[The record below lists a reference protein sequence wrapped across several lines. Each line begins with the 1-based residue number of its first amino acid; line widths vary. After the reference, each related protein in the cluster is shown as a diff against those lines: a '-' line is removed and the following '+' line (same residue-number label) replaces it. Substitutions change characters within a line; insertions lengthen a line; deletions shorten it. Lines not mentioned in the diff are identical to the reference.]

1 MNFRLTHF
9 VFIFSF
15 LALLSLNQSYA
26 LDLFVKDSYV
36 SSKVKY
42 TLSNDKLLDDLNLI
56 LTDTKGI
63 DYLVSTINSINL
75 ENSSYEAFI
84 SQIYFNKAGKYKLSV
99 FKNDQIIAS
108 DTFNVSIYNPF
119 NSRAIGGDDTQ
130 ETRNLIANNSQI
142 VEDEPLLGIENPR
155 FEVLDFEESINVDE
169 FLTFTVQALDSDSN
183 EDDQY
188 VGTLNFE
195 VIDDENVT
203 LPDPYEFEVDDAG
216 RHTFS
221 SSISFSTPGNKIIRL
236 FDSQDSSIES
246 AFEINV
252 TPSNSNED
260 IQDSNSSVSISLD
273 SPSSGVSNV
282 NTLEFNGKTT
292 PGKEVKLFEND
303 SLLISLGSDE
313 EGNFQ
318 FISPPFADGD
328 YEFYAEIEG
337 VKSNVVEVQIKTE
350 SAILNDFVI
359 APESVRP
366 LKKFNLELTFSDR
379 VSSASVII
387 DGKKFDLE
395 NVDDASS
402 KFFAELVSPVLAG
415 EYNISVIYVDFQ
427 GASNTFLIPEK
438 LFVLPPELP
447 LSNETEEI
455 NFNVDPINPDSGLDS
470 FNDLNNDSQ
479 NNTFVS
485 DAIFI
490 PPSDVTGVTSISD
503 SSKVQLNWI
512 PSSDNTGVSFYL
524 IRFGLDPSNLNS
536 EIRTFDSTNA
546 FTIEQLQQD
555 QQYYFT
561 IFAVDLD
568 GNISRQGSQ
577 IISAVTSRS
586 VTSSFGLN
594 VDGTIV
600 DSVQAVDSDFIQNNG
615 FDANQDLQDFE
626 TSNVGPSENI
636 ALLSLMLSFVL
647 GIYCRRKG
655 WLWF

>member
-1 MNFRLTHF
+1 MNFKLTHF
-9 VFIFSF
+9 IFIFSF
-15 LALLSLNQSYA
+15 FALLNLNQVFA
-26 LDLFVKDSYV
+26 LDLYVKDSYV

-42 TLSNDKLLDDLNLI
+42 TLSNDKLLNDLNLV
-56 LTDTKGI
+56 LTDTKGT
-63 DYLVSTINSINL
+63 DYLISNINSINL
-75 ENSSYEAFI
+75 ENSSFEGFI
-84 SQIYFNKAGKYKLSV
+84 SQIYFNKAGKYTLSV
-99 FKNDQIIAS
+99 FKNDLIIAS

-119 NSRAIGGDDTQ
+119 NSKAIGGDDSQ
-130 ETRNLIANNSQI
+130 ETSSLIANNSQ
-142 VEDEPLLGIENPR
+142 VVDEDEPLLGIENPR
-155 FEVLDFEESINVDE
+155 FEILDFEESINVDE

-183 EDDQY
+183 DDDQY

-221 SSISFSTPGNKIIRL
+221 SSISFSTPGNKVIRL
-236 FDSQDSSIES
+236 FDSVDSSIEA

-252 TPSNSNED
+252 TPSNSNEES
-260 IQDSNSSVSISLD
+260 QESNSSVSISLD
-273 SPSSGVSNV
+273 SPSSGISNV
-282 NTLEFNGKTT
+282 NTLEFRGKTT

-328 YEFYAEIEG
+328 YEFYAEIDG
-337 VKSNVVEVQIKTE
+337 VKSNVIDLEIKTE

-387 DGKKFDLE
+387 DGKKSDLE

-402 KFFAELVSPVLAG
+402 KFFGELTSPVLSG

-447 LSNETEEI
+447 LSNDTEEI
-455 NFNVDPINPDSGLDS
+455 NFNVDPVDLDS
-470 FNDLNNDSQ
+470 RLDDLENSNNLQ

-512 PSSDNTGVSFYL
+512 ASTDNTGVSFYL

-615 FDANQDLQDFE
+615 FDANQDLQDLE

>member
-1 MNFRLTHF
+1 MNFKLTHF
-9 VFIFSF
+9 IFIFSF
-15 LALLSLNQSYA
+15 FALLNLNQSLA

-42 TLSNDKLLDDLNLI
+42 TLSNDKALNDINLV
-56 LTDTKGI
+56 LTDAKGT
-63 DYLVSTINSINL
+63 DYLISNVNSINL
-75 ENSSYEAFI
+75 QNSSYEAYM
-84 SQIYFNKAGKYKLSV
+84 SQIYFNKAGKYKLSAYQ
-99 FKNDQIIAS
+99 NDSIIAS

-119 NSRAIGGDDTQ
+119 NSKAIGGDDTQ
-130 ETRNLIANNSQI
+130 ETANLIANNSQ
-142 VEDEPLLGIENPR
+142 VVDEDEPLLGIENPR
-155 FEVLDFEESINVDE
+155 FEISDFEELINVDE

-183 EDDQY
+183 NNQEY

-203 LPDPYEFEVDDAG
+203 LPDPYEFEIDDAG

-221 SSISFSTPGNKIIRL
+221 SSISFSTPGDKIIRL
-236 FDSQDSSIES
+236 FDSQDSSLEA

-252 TPSNSNED
+252 KPSASNQEN
-260 IQDSNSSVSISLD
+260 QDSNANINISLD
-273 SPSSGVSNV
+273 SPSSGISNI
-282 NTLEFNGKTT
+282 NTIEFIGKTS

-303 SLLISLGSDE
+303 SLLISLGSDG

-328 YEFYAEIEG
+328 YEFYAEIDG
-337 VKSNVVEVQIKTE
+337 VKSNIVELEIITE

-379 VSSASVII
+379 VSNASVII

-402 KFFAELVSPVLAG
+402 KFFGELVSPVLSG

-447 LSNETEEI
+447 NTNETEEI
-455 NFNVDPINPDSGLDS
+455 DFNVNPNSLDS
-470 FNDLNNDSQ
+470 DLDLQVENSNSSNN
-479 NNTFVS
+479 NFVS

-490 PPSDVTGVTSISD
+490 PPSNVAGVSTVSD
-503 SSKVQLNWI
+503 SSKVQLNWL
-512 PSSDNTGVSFYL
+512 PANDNTGVSFYL
-524 IRFGLDPSNLNS
+524 IRFGLDPANLNS

-546 FTIEQLQQD
+546 FTIEQLQND
-555 QQYYFT
+555 LQYYFT

-568 GNISRQGSQ
+568 GNLSRQGSNLV
-577 IISAVTSRS
+577 SAVTSRS

-594 VDGTIV
+594 VDSYGL
-600 DSVQAVDSDFIQNNG
+600 DSNQILDSDFIQNNG
-615 FDANQDLQDFE
+615 LDSSQDLQSLE

-636 ALLSLMLSFVL
+636 ALLCLMLSFVL
-647 GIYCRRKG
+647 GVIVRRKG